1 MIAAVAIT
9 GSPPVRENSMYAA
22 IRQGKAKTDMAEELG
37 RRIKEGAIP
46 IISDVDICIFPQDL
60 NSLIPEKHSLFPK
73 IFSLLIC
80 VGNCSRSGCSAA
92 VSWC

>member
-46 IISDVDICIFPQDL
+46 IISDVDICIFAVEIPCYPIKIPCYPQY
-60 NSLIPEKHSLFPK
+60 FP
-73 IFSLLIC
+73 C
-80 VGNCSRSGCSAA
+80 
-92 VSWC
+92 